1 MNRVLFST
9 LLLLGACSSKSE
21 STAPTTPTSDSTVIE
36 NSEPASASVPTE
48 ASGDSEP
55 AEPGSYRNL
64 QVLPNTISEAQ
75 LKATMNQVSSSLGV
89 QCDFCHVDENM
100 ASDDNP
106 HKVAA
111 RGMMTM
117 TMELNKEF
125 FGGEMVVNC
134 MTCHKGKEH
143 PAP

>member
-21 STAPTTPTSDSTVIE
+21 STAPTTPTSDTSAIE
-36 NSEPASASVPTE
+36 NSEPARAAVPGE
-48 ASGDSEP
+48 ASGDSESG
-55 AEPGSYRNL
+55 EPGSFSNL
-64 QVLPNTISEAQ
+64 QVLPKSIPEAT
-75 LKATMNQVSSSLGV
+75 LKATMNQVSNSLGV
-89 QCDFCHVDENM
+89 QCDFCHVDEDM
-100 ASDDNP
+100 ASDANP
-106 HKVAA
+106 HKLAA

-125 FGGEMVVNC
+125 FGGEMVISC

-143 PAP
+143 PDS